1 MESYTCFRKCS
12 GSVGR
17 IIFLLWYEALRRN
30 PAFILSLRQTVFRV
44 RFEMFEHSDA
54 MMWVDVGG
62 GLEMNSIRAFDDWIQ
77 IIKELDCV
85 VIRHENEINSAE
97 NSFLRLSGL
106 ETRFWSFE
114 AAFYG
119 LTVHIK
125 LLMAEF
131 KFASQ
136 FRCLCVDIH
145 SFATQIPSFSLC
157 SNINRATRGE
167 LNFEARANHKFDRR
181 PRSADETQSLS
192 NRHSEKE
199 SHFPHHSVETRPW
212 GLRILTHIF
221 KSNSSDQ

>member
-1 MESYTCFRKCS
+1 MESYTCYRKCS

-30 PAFILSLRQTVFRV
+30 PAFILSLRRTVFRV

-106 ETRFWSFE
+106 ETRFWSFG

-157 SNINRATRGE
+157 SNINRATRVSLTSE
-167 LNFEARANHKFDRR
+167 LERIINSIDGQGLPTKHRAWATDTRRKNHIFLI
-181 PRSADETQSLS
+181 TQSKHAREDL
-192 NRHSEKE
+192 
-199 SHFPHHSVETRPW
+199 
-212 GLRILTHIF
+212 GY
-221 KSNSSDQ
+221 